1 MATRDPIFTLS
12 AGNLALWR
20 DEIERCAESVF
31 FMADTIAPDKGRAN
45 LILIASA
52 LLRVMDNID
61 THHQNLTK

>member
-1 MATRDPIFTLS
+1 MATRDPNFTLS
-12 AGNLALWR
+12 ADNLALWR
-20 DEIERCAESVF
+20 NEIERCAESVS
-31 FMADTIAPDKGRAN
+31 FMADILAPDKGRAN

>member
-1 MATRDPIFTLS
+1 MATRDPNFTLS

-20 DEIERCAESVF
+20 DEIERCAESVI

-52 LLRVMDNID
+52 LLRIMDNID